1 MSRRAVVRKS
11 REELMEPA
19 SEEEMVKR
27 RRVIEMLRE
36 QMNKPVTEEDL
47 EIWEEFKASIEKGR

>member
-1 MSRRAVVRKS
+1 MSRRAVVGQS

-27 RRVIEMLRE
+27 RRFAEELRE
-36 QMNKPVTEEDL
+36 QMNRPVTKEDL
-47 EIWEEFKASIEKGR
+47 EIWEEFKASIERGR